1 MKILCVI
8 SHKKVPY
15 KMLRN
20 ETSAQ
25 NILRRIPHLVDNQ
38 CLPNNLFLMNMVG
51 IFNSLEILRLLG
63 VGTV

>member
-1 MKILCVI
+1 
-8 SHKKVPY
+8 
-15 KMLRN
+15 MLRN